1 MMTKII
7 IVEDDYRIA
16 SIHEKFLNKMSN
28 VTVVGKALTGKEA
41 IELVKHGDVDLVI
54 LDLYLPDMLGT
65 EIIQQLRAINSNIDF
80 VTISAATEKDIVSDV
95 LRNGVFDYIIKPV
108 NMERFIDTIKRYQ
121 KVRENLESEESI
133 DQSFLD
139 DYFGYNNEATV
150 KKAKQTP
157 KGIDPLTLEKVKE
170 IIEELKEGIT
180 AEEMGT
186 QIGAS
191 RTTARRYLEYL
202 ISIDEASAALEY
214 GVVGRPERKYY
225 GNNK

>member
-1 MMTKII
+1 MTKII

-16 SIHEKFLNKMSN
+16 CIHEKFLKKMSN

-41 IELVKHGDVDLVI
+41 IQLVESKEVDLVI

-65 EIIQQLRAINSNIDF
+65 EIIQQLRAINSNIDI
-80 VTISAATEKDIVSDV
+80 VTISAATEKEIVSDV
-95 LRNGVFDYIIKPV
+95 LHNGVFDYIIKPV
-108 NMERFIDTIKRYQ
+108 NMERFIETIVRYQ
-121 KVRENLESEESI
+121 RIKENLETDEAI

-139 DYFGYNNEATV
+139 DYFGY
-150 KKAKQTP
+150 KKGAKMKKRTP
-157 KGIDPLTLEKVKE
+157 KGIDPLTLDKVKE
-170 IIEELKEGIT
+170 IIELFEDGVT

-202 ISIDEASAALEY
+202 TSISQISAALEY
-214 GVVGRPERKYY
+214 GAVGRPERKYY
-225 GNNK
+225 RNR